1 MGILGLK
8 SILSLLWLRKV
19 YNQKEK
25 ESNDEIFV
33 KNPNI
38 FFSLVKCPMKNNNDK
53 IFQRN
58 S

>member
-33 KNPNI
+33 KNPDI
-38 FFSLVKCPMKNNNDK
+38 FFSLVKCPMKNNNGK
-53 IFQRN
+53 NF
-58 S
+58 